1 MTVVL
6 SNFSTIFASDE
17 QLSHT
22 KAAMKIFRNI
32 FEKKILPKVRK
43 MVVAPDY
50 QKCNTNRTKILYEKT
65 KVVNLRFFEKI
76 SKIKKKM
83 EKNYEKKS

>member
-1 MTVVL
+1 M
-6 SNFSTIFASDE
+6 ICE
-17 QLSHT
+17 Y
-22 KAAMKIFRNI
+22 I

-76 SKIKKKM
+76 SKIKKKIK
-83 EKNYEKKS
+83 KNYEKKS

>member
-1 MTVVL
+1 
-6 SNFSTIFASDE
+6 
-17 QLSHT
+17 
-22 KAAMKIFRNI
+22 
-32 FEKKILPKVRK
+32 

-50 QKCNTNRTKILYEKT
+50 QKCNTNRTKILYEKN

>member
-1 MTVVL
+1 
-6 SNFSTIFASDE
+6 
-17 QLSHT
+17 
-22 KAAMKIFRNI
+22 
-32 FEKKILPKVRK
+32 
-43 MVVAPDY
+43 MVAPPDY
-50 QKCNTNRTKILYEKT
+50 QTCNTNRTKILYEKT